1 MTDIALGQSITG
13 SLTADDPKILGR
25 FYDEYNLNVDSF
37 RQLVINIDPST
48 ATAVV
53 PLLVALVN
61 SDTGAIVAEANNSS
75 SSGAS
80 RLTLTETTFPGV
92 NYKVRVSNVNLGD
105 YTISTVDG
113 GKATSIVSNTSSLIF
128 NQNQSSLAF
137 FQVGTVGASG
147 AYFPLASA
155 RIAPLA
161 DVALAPSGQLYGLAG
176 SVLTDNQ
183 LVRIDPT
190 PFPLKK

>member
-92 NYKVRVSNVNLGD
+92 NYKVRVSNFNLVD
-105 YTISTVDG
+105 YTISAVDG
-113 GKATSIVSNTSSLIF
+113 GKATSIVSNTKSLTDF
-128 NQNQSSLAF
+128 NSNNFTTPIAN

-147 AYFPLASA
+147 AYFPLTSNG
-155 RIAPLA
+155 RLSLHSPM
-161 DVALAPSGQLYGLAG
+161 
-176 SVLTDNQ
+176 
-183 LVRIDPT
+183 
-190 PFPLKK
+190 